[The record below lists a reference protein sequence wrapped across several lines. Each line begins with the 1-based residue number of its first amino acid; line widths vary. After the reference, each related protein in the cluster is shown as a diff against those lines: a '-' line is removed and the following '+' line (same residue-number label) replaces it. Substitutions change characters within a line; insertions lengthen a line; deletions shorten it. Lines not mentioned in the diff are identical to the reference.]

1 MISLIPVYTVMIL
14 ISHYR
19 RNYSLMI
26 ISRQDGKRAV
36 MPLQPIF
43 WNLGNGLVSLN
54 QGVQNLLPLFS
65 KDKPLLK
72 A

>member
-1 MISLIPVYTVMIL
+1 MSRAYDLVNTRIQ
-14 ISHYR
+14 
-19 RNYSLMI
+19 MI
-26 ISRQDGKRAV
+26 ISRQGGKRAV